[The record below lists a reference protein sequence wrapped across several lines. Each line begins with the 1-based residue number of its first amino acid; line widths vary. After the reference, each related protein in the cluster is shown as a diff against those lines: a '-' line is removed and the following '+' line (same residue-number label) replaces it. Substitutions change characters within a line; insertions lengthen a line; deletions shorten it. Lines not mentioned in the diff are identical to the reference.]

1 MTERIF
7 YANQQVSIRP
17 NTDGDV
23 AMGAGDEIHGV
34 QSVGM
39 TTTFNL
45 VQVFELGQLSLYENS
60 EDLPD
65 VEMTITKVLDG
76 YPLIWD
82 HATIDAGTPTLIGR
96 SNASCIAGLSIFND
110 TSVAEN
116 TPISVVQCSG
126 MFVSS
131 LTYNFPLDDP
141 FTEEATLVGNNKV
154 WANAPSY
161 GDMLGGSVTA
171 PTVEGPG
178 RFSSTVADT
187 PASAAGVN
195 RRQHLQLTADNSYDR
210 CQLPLEVAGVDPVT
224 SGVVLGSSTRSR
236 LSSITVSTDLGRD
249 NLLELGRRAPYHR
262 FVTFPTE
269 VTCDIEITATSGD
282 FVSATDQGIY
292 TTGTDV
298 CLSEGN
304 LANRII
310 RIATCEGTRIYLGSQ
325 NRLSSVNY
333 GGGDSAG
340 GNATAT
346 YSYSNFN
353 DLTILHSSGSYIN
366 YSGLADDWWTNRAD
380 YLQ

>member
-17 NTDGDV
+17 DSDGDV
-23 AMGAGDEIHGV
+23 AMGLGDELHGV

-45 VQVFELGQLSLYENS
+45 IQIFELGQLALYENS

-65 VEMTITKVLDG
+65 VEITMSKVLDG
-76 YPLIWD
+76 YPLIWE
-82 HATIDAGTPTLIGR
+82 HSTLDASLPTLIGR
-96 SNASCIAGLSIFND
+96 SNAKCFVGMSIFND
-110 TSVAEN
+110 TAVAEGAALS
-116 TPISVVQCSG
+116 TVQCSG

-141 FTEEATLVGNNKV
+141 FTEEVTMVGNNRI

-161 GDMLGGSVTA
+161 GGTLDTSVTS
-171 PTVEGPG
+171 PTVTQAG
-178 RFSSTVADT
+178 RFSSTTDDS
-187 PASAAGVN
+187 PAATSGIS
-195 RRQHLQLTADNSYDR
+195 RRQHLTLTATNSYDR
-210 CQLPLEVAGVDPVT
+210 TQLPLEVAGVDPAT
-224 SGVVLGSSTRSR
+224 SGIILTDSARAR
-236 LSSITVSTDLGRD
+236 LSSITVSSDFGRE
-249 NLLELGRRAPYHR
+249 NILELGRKAPYHR

-269 VTCDIEITATSGD
+269 VTCDIEVTSTSGD
-282 FVSATDQGIY
+282 FVSATEGGIFA
-292 TTGTDV
+292 GSSD
-298 CLSEGN
+298 N

-310 RIATCEGTRIYLGSQ
+310 RIATNDTLRVYLGNQ
-325 NRLSSVNY
+325 NKLSSTSY

-353 DLTILHSSGSYIN
+353 DFTVLTQSGSNIN
-366 YSGLADDWWTNRAD
+366 PSGAETADAWWTNRST